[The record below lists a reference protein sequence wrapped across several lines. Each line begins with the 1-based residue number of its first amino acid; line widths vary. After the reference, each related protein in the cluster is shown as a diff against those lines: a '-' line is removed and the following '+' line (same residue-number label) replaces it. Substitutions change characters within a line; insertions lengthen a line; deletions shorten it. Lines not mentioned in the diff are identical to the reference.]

1 MTGASGIAAGLLA
14 QGTTSQISSILDA
27 IAPLLWPLV
36 AVVAIIIFRAPLT
49 GLIGRISEVDIGSA
63 KVLAR
68 TEAGNAANTA
78 KAVAKNAAG
87 QGPLPP
93 KPPKIADAEASATK
107 DPSGSIMKAWLA
119 VEDASREAI
128 LPAGQ
133 GVQSPSVP
141 SVVNS
146 LTSKGLDTA
155 LVPVA
160 KTLQSLRDVAAAKPK
175 AVDAATATS
184 FVSAA
189 SDLASLISKIGS
201 KA

>member
-1 MTGASGIAAGLLA
+1 MVASGKAAGFLA
-14 QGTTSQISSILDA
+14 QGTTSQVSSILHA

-36 AVVAIIIFRAPLT
+36 VVLAIIIFRAPLT

-63 KVLAR
+63 KVLAQ
-68 TEAGNAANTA
+68 TEANNAANTA
-78 KAVAKNAAG
+78 KAVAMNAAG
-87 QGPLPP
+87 TGQLPP
-93 KPPKIADAEASATK
+93 MPSRIADAESSITK
-107 DPSGSIMKAWLA
+107 DPSGSIMKAWMA
-119 VEDASREAI
+119 VEDATRGAAAH
-128 LPAGQ
+128 PAGN

-141 SVVNS
+141 SVVNA

-160 KTLQSLRDVAAAKPK
+160 KTLESLRDVAAAKPK

-189 SDLASLISKIGS
+189 GDLASLISRIGS
-201 KA
+201 DA